1 MDKTNNSNN
10 KGKRRQKNKTTYLK
24 IMETKKT
31 PQRYT
36 NFDGEPIE

>member
-10 KGKRRQKNKTTYLK
+10 KGKRRQKINNLPKDNGN
-24 IMETKKT
+24 KKT

-36 NFDGEPIE
+36 NFDREPIE